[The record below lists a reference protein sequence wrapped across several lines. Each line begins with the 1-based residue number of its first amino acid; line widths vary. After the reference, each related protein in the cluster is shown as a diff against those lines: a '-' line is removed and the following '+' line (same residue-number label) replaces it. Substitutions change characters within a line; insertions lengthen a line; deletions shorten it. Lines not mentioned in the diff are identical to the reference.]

1 MVAALPLEFAGIPSR
16 PAPLRGVWSHSAG
29 LGPHHAFLVANGA
42 GTHRAAAAFDAAL
55 SVFRPDAV
63 VSTGF
68 CGALAPHFQ
77 VADIVVGTAAG
88 PHPAQPVASDRPHH
102 TGPVST
108 IDHVAQT
115 AAEKRRLAAAGA
127 IAVDM
132 EASGV
137 AARAQAMSLP
147 FYCIKAVTDLAGEN
161 LANDLNKALRPDGH
175 FATILLL
182 RGLLRHPWV
191 RLPELVR
198 LRNRSTRAARSLGEF
213 LADCRY

>member
-1 MVAALPLEFAGIPSR
+1 MVAALPLEFAGIPAR
-16 PAPLRGVWSHSAG
+16 PAPFRGVWSRSAG
-29 LGPHHAFLVANGA
+29 LGPHDALLVANGVGA
-42 GTHRAAAAFDAAL
+42 RHAAAAVDAAL
-55 SVFRPDAV
+55 KEFHPDAI
-63 VSTGF
+63 VSAGF
-68 CGALAPHFQ
+68 CGALAPGLQ

-88 PHPAQPVASDRPHH
+88 PHPARPVASERPHH

-108 IDHVAQT
+108 IDHVVQT
-115 AAEKRRLAAAGA
+115 AEEKRRLGAAGA

-137 AARAQAMSLP
+137 AARAQALTLP

-182 RGLLRHPWV
+182 RGSLRHPWV
-191 RLPELVR
+191 RLPELIR